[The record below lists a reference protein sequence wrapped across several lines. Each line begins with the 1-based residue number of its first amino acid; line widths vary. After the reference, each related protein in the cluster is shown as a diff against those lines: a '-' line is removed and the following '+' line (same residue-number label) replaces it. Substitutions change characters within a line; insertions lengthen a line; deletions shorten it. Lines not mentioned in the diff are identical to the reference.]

1 MSTFADSSALVK
13 LYADEP
19 GYRDVRR
26 IPVLVISVLARV
38 EVPSAI
44 SRKHRI
50 GEISADVAA
59 VLIADFEAD
68 YYGTDSEAGRFS
80 AVQVDDSLLAGGAL
94 LSSVHGL
101 RAHDAVQLASALAA
115 REAEPGCTSFV
126 AFDAQ
131 LRAAAALQGFELR
144 PAQV

>member
-19 GYRDVRR
+19 GHGNVRR

-38 EVPSAI
+38 EVPAAI
-44 SRKHRI
+44 SRKHRL
-50 GEISADVAA
+50 GDISADVAA

-68 YYGTDSEAGRFS
+68 YYGTDTEAGRFS
-80 AVQVDDSLLAGGAL
+80 ALQVDEDLLAVAARL
-94 LSSVHGL
+94 CSVHGL
-101 RAHDAVQLASALAA
+101 RAYDGVQLASALAA

-126 AFDAQ
+126 AFDAE
-131 LRAAAALQGFELR
+131 LRAAAALEGFELR
-144 PAQV
+144 PA